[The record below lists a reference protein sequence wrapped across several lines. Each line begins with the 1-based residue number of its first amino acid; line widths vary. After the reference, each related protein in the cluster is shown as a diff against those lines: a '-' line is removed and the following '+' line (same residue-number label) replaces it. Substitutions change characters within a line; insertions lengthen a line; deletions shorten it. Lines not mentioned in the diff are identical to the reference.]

1 MSRDWRVTAVHALV
15 AVIVLITI
23 VVVGLGLRDGGKESV
38 ELWMA
43 LVAILLTVAGLALHA
58 LTTGRR
64 QPPTLEEAA
73 AELARKVTQEWRR
86 ESRFRGLFHPEQRI
100 VVRWRR
106 EPGSERSSQLSAE
119 LGDDGVLGQLTGAY
133 VRHARAGHRSRLV
146 VTGEPGAGKTALCV
160 LLTLERADR
169 PDVVPVL
176 FQLSSWDQER
186 SLTEWLRDELAVNYP
201 TLSERTRDRLYA
213 EDLLRDH
220 VLPVLDGLDEVSDP
234 AAALHAIQEELV
246 GRSFVLTC
254 RDPEF
259 AGLRPGRVLREA
271 LVVRLQPLRA
281 DEAGGVLERAGGPD
295 AGPLLAT
302 LDARP
307 DGPVARSL
315 RTPFMLSLAVALG
328 GALPEE
334 LLRADDEEAEQRIE
348 RELLGRFVTEAY
360 RDSIDGPKIL
370 YKEEEARRRLGFLAR
385 QTEPGTHRFA
395 WWHLH
400 RSVPRGVF
408 LAVALVNAALACSAA
423 AVILFALFE
432 RPWLGLWIG
441 LGTAVVGALVV
452 ELVPQDDPRRA
463 KPRLRSVRPP
473 RRQALQRVLGFGV
486 MGGAACAVI
495 VAFLYERP
503 VHVVVGGLLSGLTFA
518 AARYFSEPSDP
529 LEAVT
534 PVSLL
539 RSDRT
544 TIRYAWLTGAVPG
557 ALTGAYLGAALEEGH
572 RTPQLDD
579 VALIDELPSAAEAL
593 LGAASGALLSSV
605 GLGMMALG
613 SSAWGRFIP
622 ARAWLA
628 LRGHTPRRLI
638 RFLEDARKRGVLRQ
652 VNGYYEFRHDL
663 LHRHLAETDP
673 AVPFRSPAPA
683 PAADTRT
690 GPVNSQ

>member
-1 MSRDWRVTAVHALV
+1 MNWDRQAAAVRAVLAVVVV
-15 AVIVLITI
+15 ATV
-23 VVVGLGLRDGGKESV
+23 VVVGLGLRDGGPGPV
-38 ELWMA
+38 ELWFA
-43 LVAILLTVAGLALHA
+43 LVGVVLPVVGIVLQSRRPGVTVD
-58 LTTGRR
+58 
-64 QPPTLEEAA
+64 EAA
-73 AELARKVTQEWRR
+73 SALAQKVTQEWRK
-86 ESRFRGLFHPEQRI
+86 ESRSRGLYEERRMA
-100 VVRWRR
+100 VRWRR

-119 LGDDGVLGQLTGAY
+119 LPDEGVLDQLTGAFT
-133 VRHARAGHRSRLV
+133 RHARAGHLSRLV

-160 LLTLERADR
+160 LLSLE
-169 PDVVPVL
+169 PTQPGVVPVL
-176 FQLSSWDQER
+176 FPLSSWDPTC
-186 SLTEWLRDELAVNYP
+186 SLTDWMTDELARNHPAVG
-201 TLSERTRDRLYA
+201 ERVRDRRFA
-213 EDLLRDH
+213 EELLREH
-220 VLPVLDGLDEVSDP
+220 VLPVLDGLDEASDR

-254 RDPEF
+254 RAAEF
-259 AGLRPGRVLREA
+259 AGLEPGRVLRDA

-281 DEAGGVLERAGGPD
+281 DEAGGVLERAGGEGM
-295 AGPLLAT
+295 GPLLAT
-302 LDARP
+302 LDAHP
-307 DGPVARSL
+307 DGPVARAL
-315 RTPFMLSLAVALG
+315 ETPFMLSLAVALG

-334 LLRADDEEAEQRIE
+334 LLRADDVDAEQRIK
-348 RELLGRFVTEAY
+348 RYLLGNFVTEAY
-360 RDSIDGPKIL
+360 RRTPDNPKVPFPAD
-370 YKEEEARRRLGFLAR
+370 EAWRYLSFLAR
-385 QTEPGTHRFA
+385 QAEPGTHRFA

-408 LAVALVNAALACSAA
+408 LAVAMANAALACSAA

-441 LGTAVVGALVV
+441 LGAAVVGALVV
-452 ELVPQDDPRRA
+452 ELVPQDAPRRA

-473 RRQALQRVLGFGV
+473 SRHALQRVLGFGA

-503 VHVVVGGLLSGLTFA
+503 VHVVVSALLSGLTFA

-557 ALTGAYLGAALEEGH
+557 ALTGAYLGAALKEGR

-579 VALIDELPSAAEAL
+579 VHLIDALPSAVEAL

-613 SSAWGRFIP
+613 SSAWGRFLP
-622 ARAWLA
+622 SRAWLA

-638 RFLEDARKRGVLRQ
+638 LFAEDARERGVLRQ
-652 VNGYYEFRHDL
+652 VNGYYEFRHSL
-663 LHRHLAETDP
+663 LHRHLADTGGP
-673 AVPFRSPAPA
+673 AAPSRSPAPA
-683 PAADTRT
+683 AAADTRT
-690 GPVNSQ
+690 GPASSQ

>member
-1 MSRDWRVTAVHALV
+1 MGRDRTALAIRAAL
-15 AVIVLITI
+15 AVIVVITV
-23 VVVGLGLRDGGKESV
+23 VVVGFGLREGGLDPT
-38 ELWMA
+38 ELWLSLVGGVFIPAAAIA
-43 LVAILLTVAGLALHA
+43 LQY
-58 LTTGRR
+58 GRR
-64 QPPTLEEAA
+64 TVTLDEAA
-73 AELARKVTQEWRR
+73 STLARTVTRHWSR
-86 ESRFRGLFHPEQRI
+86 ESGYRGLYEERRMA
-100 VVRWRR
+100 VRWRR

-119 LGDDGVLGQLTGAY
+119 LPDEGVLDQLTGAY
-133 VRHARAGHRSRLV
+133 VRHARAGRLSRLV

-160 LLTLERADR
+160 LLTLEPSENA
-169 PDVVPVL
+169 VVPVL
-176 FQLSSWDQER
+176 FPLSSWDR
-186 SLTEWLRDELAVNYP
+186 KTSLTDWMINELAVNYP
-201 TLSERTRDRLYA
+201 VVGERTRARELA
-213 EDLLRDH
+213 GELLRERV
-220 VLPVLDGLDEVSDP
+220 VLPVLDGLEEVTDRP
-234 AAALHAIQEELV
+234 AALRAIQEELDA
-246 GRSFVLTC
+246 RSFVLTC
-254 RDPEF
+254 RAHEFDGLDP
-259 AGLRPGRVLREA
+259 ARALRDT

-281 DEAGGVLERAGGPD
+281 DEAGGVLERAGG
-295 AGPLLAT
+295 AGRGPLLAT
-302 LDARP
+302 LRARP
-307 DGPVARSL
+307 DGPVACAL
-315 RTPFMLSLAVALG
+315 DTPFMLSLAVALG

-334 LLRADDEEAEQRIE
+334 LLCADDPAAVPRIK
-348 RELLGRFVTEAY
+348 RYLLGEFVTQAY
-360 RDSIDGPKIL
+360 RRTLDRPKAL
-370 YKEEEARRRLGFLAR
+370 FGVEEARGYLAFLAR

-408 LAVALVNAALACSAA
+408 LAVALANAVVACSTAS
-423 AVILFALFE
+423 VTLFALVQ

-441 LGTAVVGALVV
+441 MGAAVVGALVV

-473 RRQALQRVLGFGV
+473 SRHALQRVLGFGL

-518 AARYFSEPSDP
+518 TARYFSEPSDP

-534 PVSLL
+534 PVGLL

-557 ALTGAYLGAALEEGH
+557 ALTGAYLGSAIKEGR

-579 VALIDELPSAAEAL
+579 VTLIDRLPSAVEAL
-593 LGAASGALLSSV
+593 MGAAAGALLSSV

-622 ARAWLA
+622 SRAWLA

-638 RFLEDARKRGVLRQ
+638 QFAEDARDRGVLRQ
-652 VNGYYEFRHDL
+652 VNGYYEFRHAL

-673 AVPFRSPAPA
+673 GAPSRSPAPA
-683 PAADTRT
+683 AATRT
-690 GPVNSQ
+690 GPASSQ

>member
-1 MSRDWRVTAVHALV
+1 MSPDRRTVAVHGVL
-15 AVIVLITI
+15 AVIVVVTV
-23 VVVGLGLRDGGKESV
+23 VVVGLGLRDGGLERTD
-38 ELWMA
+38 LWFSMVGVMVPIAAIA
-43 LVAILLTVAGLALHA
+43 LQS
-58 LTTGRR
+58 GRR
-64 QPPTLEEAA
+64 TVTLDEAA
-73 AELARKVTQEWRR
+73 STLAGTVTRR
-86 ESRFRGLFHPEQRI
+86 WSEESRYRGLYDERRMA
-100 VVRWRR
+100 VRWRR

-119 LGDDGVLGQLTGAY
+119 LPDEGVLDQLTGAF

-146 VTGEPGAGKTALCV
+146 VTGEAGAGKTALCV
-160 LLTLERADR
+160 LLTLEPSENA
-169 PDVVPVL
+169 VVPVL
-176 FQLSSWDQER
+176 FPLSSWDCES
-186 SLTEWLRDELAVNYP
+186 SLTDWLTDELAVTYP
-201 TLSERTRDRLYA
+201 ADGDRTRARKFA
-213 EDLLRDH
+213 GELLREH
-220 VLPVLDGLDEVSDP
+220 VLPVLDGLEEAIDPP
-234 AAALHAIQEELV
+234 AALRAIQQELDA
-246 GRSFVLTC
+246 RSFVLTC
-254 RDPEF
+254 RATEF
-259 AGLRPGRVLREA
+259 DGLDPGRVLRDT

-281 DEAGGVLERAGGPD
+281 DESGGVLERAGGEGM
-295 AGPLLAT
+295 GPLLAT
-302 LDARP
+302 LRTQP
-307 DGPVARSL
+307 DGPVASAL
-315 RTPFMLSLAVALG
+315 ETPFMVSLAVALG

-334 LLRADDEEAEQRIE
+334 LLSADDPAAEQRIK
-348 RELLGRFVTEAY
+348 RYLLGEFVTQAY
-360 RDSIDGPKIL
+360 RHTLDRPRVLFGV
-370 YKEEEARRRLGFLAR
+370 EEARGYLAFLAR

-408 LAVALVNAALACSAA
+408 LAVALVNAVIACSAA
-423 AVILFALFE
+423 SVTTFSFFQ

-441 LGTAVVGALVV
+441 IGAAVVGALVV

-473 RRQALQRVLGFGV
+473 TRHALQRVLGFGL

-557 ALTGAYLGAALEEGH
+557 ALTGAYLGSAIKEGR

-579 VALIDELPSAAEAL
+579 VALIDELSSTVEAL

-613 SSAWGRFIP
+613 SSAWGRFLP
-622 ARAWLA
+622 SRAWLA

-638 RFLEDARKRGVLRQ
+638 LFVEDARARGVLRQ
-652 VNGYYEFRHDL
+652 ANGYYEFRHAL
-663 LHRHLAETDP
+663 LHRHLAETGP
-673 AVPFRSPAPA
+673 GAPSRSPA

-690 GPVNSQ
+690 GPASSQ